1 VEDLM
6 AQTYLK
12 IQTTPP
18 PADHVMDWILSLG
31 EIADAVSAHEVEAL
45 ISMGHAVQVAAL
57 AALATPPGDLPPGA
71 PPPAEPDAARA
82 WLETH
87 GAIADDANAGGR
99 EALIA
104 AGEAVPIMAALLVM
118 QCPAWLETMIR
129 EAMP

>member
-1 VEDLM
+1 M

-18 PADHVMDWILSLG
+18 PPDHVMDWILSLG
-31 EIADAVSAHEVEAL
+31 EIADSVTEEDVEAL
-45 ISMGHAVQVAAL
+45 ISLGHAVQVAAL

-87 GAIADDANAGGR
+87 GAIADEAATAGR

-104 AGEAVPIMAALLVM
+104 AGEAVPTLASLLVM
-118 QCPAWLETMIR
+118 DCPAWLDAMIR
-129 EAMP
+129 EAMT